1 MIQRRKILCQFLI
14 LGQDYRDRAQLLWLW
29 LAIDLPKLYLPWSPK
44 IISVFHLFEICGL
57 KIRSFCVKIHW
68 TRRGQNRKFLWTND
82 FYSKLE
88 YFLENGC
95 LVNIANSSRL
105 ATKKAKSNHESGPE
119 DVCQVWMHKWF
130 SFLLDRILVLTLM
143 FWIEDTKFLWRAY
156 QTWERNNCG
165 AYGCTWFG
173 EISTQNPEHWA

>member
-14 LGQDYRDRAQLLWLW
+14 LGQDFGSSATSVTLVGH
-29 LAIDLPKLYLPWSPK
+29 DLPKLYLPWSPK

-95 LVNIANSSRL
+95 LVNVANSSRL
-105 ATKKAKSNHESGPE
+105 AITSEKGKIKPRKWARRRASGLNAQVIFFSVGPDFGFDS
-119 DVCQVWMHKWF
+119 DV
-130 SFLLDRILVLTLM
+130 L
-143 FWIEDTKFLWRAY
+143 
-156 QTWERNNCG
+156 N
-165 AYGCTWFG
+165 
-173 EISTQNPEHWA
+173 

>member
-1 MIQRRKILCQFLI
+1 MIQRRNILCQFLI
-14 LGQDYRDRAQLLWLW
+14 LGQDFGSSATSVTLVGH
-29 LAIDLPKLYLPWSPK
+29 DLPKLYLPWSPK

-119 DVCQVWMHKWF
+119 DVRQV
-130 SFLLDRILVLTLM
+130 
-143 FWIEDTKFLWRAY
+143 
-156 QTWERNNCG
+156 
-165 AYGCTWFG
+165 
-173 EISTQNPEHWA
+173 

>member
-1 MIQRRKILCQFLI
+1 MFCRPTLQTKSRSSATSVTLV
-14 LGQDYRDRAQLLWLW
+14 GH
-29 LAIDLPKLYLPWSPK
+29 DLPKLYLPWSPK

-57 KIRSFCVKIHW
+57 KIRSFCVKIHR

-88 YFLENGC
+88 YSLENGC

-143 FWIEDTKFLWRAY
+143 FRIEDTKFLWKKYLFGPIKFGNAI
-156 QTWERNNCG
+156 TVELMD
-165 AYGCTWFG
+165 ALDIG
-173 EISTQNPEHWA
+173 EISTQNQ